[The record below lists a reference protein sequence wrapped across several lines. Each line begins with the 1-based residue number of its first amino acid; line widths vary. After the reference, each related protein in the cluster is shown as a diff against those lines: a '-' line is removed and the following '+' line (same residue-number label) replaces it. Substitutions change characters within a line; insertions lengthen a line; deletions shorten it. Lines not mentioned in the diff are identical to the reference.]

1 MHIIVKTNFCKFEN
15 GFRSHILFKDDIAQ
29 ETIEVKNAAEVEAA
43 MDAAFKRT
51 AAEFPGR
58 SFMVCQFR
66 HPRCKGRAFAGYK
79 NLPYVRDYKAN
90 EPVKA

>member
-1 MHIIVKTNFCKFEN
+1 MQIIVKTNFCKFEN

-29 ETIEVKNAAEVEAA
+29 EVVEVKNAAEVEAA

-51 AAEFPGR
+51 AEQFPGR

-66 HPRCKGRAFAGYK
+66 NSRDRSRAFGGYNK
-79 NLPYVRDYKAN
+79 LPYVRDYNAA
-90 EPVKA
+90 PVKA